1 MPIRTGLDSRIEE
14 VRAELREYFAEAKT
28 AYSEAIEAFT
38 KLDSEVYSEVKKIR
52 QHARE
57 VNWDLTNNLLL
68 ILALNQPLMKDL
80 RIVAAYLRSVDT
92 IERLIRHA
100 RDIARSDRS
109 LDENATELPEVI
121 IESVLGMHNQLN
133 ALIDITSK
141 CFTEVEEVPGDELRA
156 VWRKIKDQH
165 KVAINALS
173 TLKSDT
179 MGGKSARLDVVNI
192 VSRVERSAYNLV
204 RLCSLWHHALNNENI
219 ILD

>member
-14 VRAELREYFAEAKT
+14 VREELREYFMEAKL
-28 AYSEAIEAFT
+28 AYSEAIKAFT

-100 RDIARSDRS
+100 RDIARITRGDYSIRCW
-109 LDENATELPEVI
+109 NA
-121 IESVLGMHNQLN
+121 
-133 ALIDITSK
+133 
-141 CFTEVEEVPGDELRA
+141 
-156 VWRKIKDQH
+156 
-165 KVAINALS
+165 
-173 TLKSDT
+173 
-179 MGGKSARLDVVNI
+179 
-192 VSRVERSAYNLV
+192 
-204 RLCSLWHHALNNENI
+204 
-219 ILD
+219 

>member
-1 MPIRTGLDSRIEE
+1 
-14 VRAELREYFAEAKT
+14 
-28 AYSEAIEAFT
+28 
-38 KLDSEVYSEVKKIR
+38 
-52 QHARE
+52 
-57 VNWDLTNNLLL
+57 
-68 ILALNQPLMKDL
+68 MKDL

-121 IESVLGMHNQLN
+121 IESVLGMHKQLN

-156 VWRKIKDQH
+156 VWRNIKDEH

>member
-121 IESVLGMHNQLN
+121 IESVLGMHKQLN

-156 VWRKIKDQH
+156 VWRKIKDEH

-204 RLCSLWHHALNNENI
+204 RLCGLWHHALNNENI

>member
-14 VRAELREYFAEAKT
+14 VREELREYFIEAKL
-28 AYSEAIEAFT
+28 AYSEAIKAFT

-100 RDIARSDRS
+100 RDIARSDRA
-109 LDENATELPEVI
+109 LDENVAELPEVI
-121 IESVLGMHNQLN
+121 IQSVVGMHYQLN
-133 ALIDITSK
+133 
-141 CFTEVEEVPGDELRA
+141 
-156 VWRKIKDQH
+156 
-165 KVAINALS
+165 
-173 TLKSDT
+173 
-179 MGGKSARLDVVNI
+179 
-192 VSRVERSAYNLV
+192 
-204 RLCSLWHHALNNENI
+204 
-219 ILD
+219 